1 VTKVS
6 QIRAPARWRRTH
18 RPRLLLLKQRRDIG
32 VDDDVA
38 HRSQASEAF
47 LSGGQAYTWS
57 VASGQ
62 LPPGLALVSTN
73 APTDNNNQLAG
84 TPTTAGTF
92 SFTMKV
98 TDGLG
103 NQATQAFSL
112 TIQP

>member
-1 VTKVS
+1 MSTS
-6 QIRAPARWRRTH
+6 AP
-18 RPRLLLLKQRRDIG
+18 
-32 VDDDVA
+32 
-38 HRSQASEAF
+38 
-47 LSGGQAYTWS
+47 
-57 VASGQ
+57 
-62 LPPGLALVSTN
+62 
-73 APTDNNNQLAG
+73 DNNNQLAG

>member
-1 VTKVS
+1 
-6 QIRAPARWRRTH
+6 
-18 RPRLLLLKQRRDIG
+18 
-32 VDDDVA
+32 
-38 HRSQASEAF
+38 
-47 LSGGQAYTWS
+47 
-57 VASGQ
+57 
-62 LPPGLALVSTN
+62 LALVSTN

-112 TIQP
+112 TIQHDHHHMSGSPQSRR